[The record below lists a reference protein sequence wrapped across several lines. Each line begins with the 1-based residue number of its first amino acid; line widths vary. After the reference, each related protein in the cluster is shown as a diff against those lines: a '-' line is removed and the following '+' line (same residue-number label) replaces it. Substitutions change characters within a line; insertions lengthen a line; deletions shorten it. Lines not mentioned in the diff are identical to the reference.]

1 MRSLT
6 SLGLGLWLLA
16 AIPSAIAADIEVMT
30 QNQYLGADLNP
41 LIAAFGSPQQD
52 EVVATTLAQMAANDF
67 PLRARALARQIC
79 DKQPH
84 VVGLQEVFRFSIDGA
99 SGAPLP
105 LPFVDHLAEL
115 MASIAG
121 QCGNYGVAASV
132 RNIEVGAAVPGVGFV
147 GFTDRDVI
155 LTREDVSF
163 VPVPFVLA
171 CADPAPSGVVGLP
184 PSGCNF
190 NNLVP
195 LPAPLGFILRGF
207 VGVDALVDGVV
218 HRVVNTHLE
227 VMKPDGSL
235 ASSFFQAAQ
244 ASELLATLALFP
256 KPPGARTIVI
266 GDLNSSPD
274 DAVDPT
280 LIFVPPYSQFAA
292 GVDLFGNPVSAPYT
306 DVWPLRPGRP
316 SGLTCCHQTDLSI
329 RKAPL
334 GERIDLIFSLEVP
347 DRVRA
352 VVLGDEPADRI
363 RRLWPSDH
371 ATVHGELSY

>member
-1 MRSLT
+1 MLFAA
-6 SLGLGLWLLA
+6 LGA
-16 AIPSAIAADIEVMT
+16 VAADIEVMT

-41 LIAAFGSPQQD
+41 LIAAFGTPQQD
-52 EVVATTLAQMAANDF
+52 EVVAATLAQMAANNF
-67 PLRARALARQIC
+67 PLRSRALAKQIC

-84 VVGLQEVFRFSIDGA
+84 VVGLQEVFRFSIDGF

-105 LPFVDHLAEL
+105 LPFVDHLDEL
-115 MASIAG
+115 MASISR
-121 QCGNYGVAASV
+121 QCGNYVVAAAI
-132 RNIEVGAAVPGVGFV
+132 RNIEVGAPVAGVGFV

-155 LTREDVSF
+155 LARADVPF
-163 VPVPFVLA
+163 QPVPFGLA
-171 CADPAPSGVVGLP
+171 CADPAPSGVAGLP

-190 NNLVP
+190 SNLVP

-207 VGVDALVDGVV
+207 VGVDAIVGGDV

-235 ASSFFQAAQ
+235 PSTFFQAAQ
-244 ASELLATLALFP
+244 ASELLLTLDLFP
-256 KPPGARTIVI
+256 KPPGARTIVL
-266 GDLNSSPD
+266 GDLNSSPA

-280 LIFVPPYSQFAA
+280 LIFIPPYRQFAE
-292 GVDLFGNPVSAPYT
+292 GIDLFGDPISPAYT
-306 DVWPLRPGRP
+306 DTWPLRPGRP
-316 SGLTCCHQTDLSI
+316 AGLTCCHKTDLSI
-329 RKAPL
+329 RKAPMR
-334 GERIDLIFSLEVP
+334 ERIDLIFSLEVP

-352 VVLGDEPADRI
+352 VVLGDEPSDRI